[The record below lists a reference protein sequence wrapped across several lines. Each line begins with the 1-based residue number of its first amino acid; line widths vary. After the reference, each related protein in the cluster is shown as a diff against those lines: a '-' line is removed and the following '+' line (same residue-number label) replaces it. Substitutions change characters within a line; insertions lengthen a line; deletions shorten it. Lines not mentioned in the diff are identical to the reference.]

1 MAKNQTPVSD
11 AFYEDQA
18 RCAQCGAAVS
28 SCDERCPECYA
39 PFRDDPKDEAAGA

>member
-1 MAKNQTPVSD
+1 MVRNQVPVSD

-18 RCAQCGAAVS
+18 RCAKCGAAVS

-39 PFRDDPKDEAAGA
+39 PFRDDAEGEPEGA